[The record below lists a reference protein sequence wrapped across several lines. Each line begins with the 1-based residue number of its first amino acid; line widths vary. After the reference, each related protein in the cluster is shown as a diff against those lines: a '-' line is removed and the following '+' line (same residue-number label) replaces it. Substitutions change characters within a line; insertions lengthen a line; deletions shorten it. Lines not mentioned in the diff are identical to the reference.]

1 MVIQALPSMGGESS
15 LGIPMDTKSLTL
27 ATQGTGSLESGPE
40 DVSPTGCGQR
50 ICLHVQVSA

>member
-1 MVIQALPSMGGESS
+1 MVIQALPTMEGEAS
-15 LGIPMDTKSLTL
+15 LGIPKDTQSLTP